1 MLPRVLCEDLCSLK
15 PGQERLCM
23 SILWAMD
30 GQGNIRCDFF
40 ESTIK
45 ILFRLQLND
54 AFIHC
59 SSSDTWVGRTVI
71 RSCAQLTYLNAQESI
86 QREDSNP
93 PNELLIHGD
102 HTWGEISRDVKSLY
116 AISQAMRKRRF
127 SKGSLALDN
136 VQVRVETD
144 DTGYPIKVSKY
155 EIWDANHLVEE
166 FMLAANIT
174 AAEMISKAYP
184 DSSILRCHP
193 QPNMEQ
199 LQNICQAI
207 ERSLSDPPTFAID
220 SSGSFQRSLQ
230 SIEMHLEDPLV
241 FQAIMFLCTKPMPNA
256 AYIHTGD
263 VTDKEGWRHYAL
275 NVPFYTHFTSPIR
288 RYPDIIVHRMLVRAI
303 EGNAVDSVSGRSLS
317 MIAAHANE
325 RKLAAKAAQDSI
337 QRLHFSFFFRKV
349 PTVFVSTVCSVG
361 GSKFFDVYINELGID
376 MRIFVSDLVLEH
388 KSGTECLWDEKQRY
402 SRLIE

>member
-1 MLPRVLCEDLCSLK
+1 M
-15 PGQERLCM
+15 
-23 SILWAMD
+23 
-30 GQGNIRCDFF
+30 
-40 ESTIK
+40 
-45 ILFRLQLND
+45 
-54 AFIHC
+54 
-59 SSSDTWVGRTVI
+59 
-71 RSCAQLTYLNAQESI
+71 TYLDAQESI

-93 PNELLIHGD
+93 PNELFIHGD
-102 HTWGEISRDVKSLY
+102 HTWGEISKDLKSLHT
-116 AISQAMRKRRF
+116 ISQAMRKRRF

-174 AAEMISKAYP
+174 AAETISKTYP
-184 DSSILRCHP
+184 DGSILRCHP
-193 QPNMEQ
+193 QPNLEQ

-207 ERSLSDPPTFAID
+207 ESSLFDAPAFAID
-220 SSGSFQRSLQ
+220 SSGSFQKSLR
-230 SIEMHLEDPLV
+230 SIEMHLEDPLI

-263 VTDKEGWRHYAL
+263 LSDREGWRHYAL

-288 RYPDIIVHRMLVRAI
+288 RYPDIIVHRLLLRAI
-303 EGNAVDSVSGRSLS
+303 EGNDGDSVSGRSLS
-317 MIAAHANE
+317 TIASHANE
-325 RKLAAKAAQDSI
+325 RKLAAKAVQDSI
-337 QRLHFSFFFRKV
+337 QRLHFSLFFRKV

-376 MRIFVSDLVLEH
+376 MRIFVSDVVLEH
-388 KSGTECLWDEKQRY
+388 KHGTESLWDEKQRY
-402 SRLIE
+402 SCPIA